1 MECERLKKVRLQRII
16 DEMQFFKL
24 PLWEVKLKEEKNDR
38 ANSKRMEELYVD
50 IYFMYKHKFIKD
62 KVWCFKKNKYIEV

>member
-1 MECERLKKVRLQRII
+1 MECKELKKVRLQRII

-38 ANSKRMEELYVD
+38 ANSKRMEER
-50 IYFMYKHKFIKD
+50 
-62 KVWCFKKNKYIEV
+62 